1 MSLKIK
7 KDRSNIDIDI
17 VNVNDFIGNWN
28 VQADEELTKLMAQQI
43 QDSINIEIMKTE
55 IMKTLIDSAGYIDSH
70 PKNIVFGSFEHPM
83 YRPELTVKLNKS
95 EQIVF

>member
-43 QDSINIEIMKTE
+43 QDSINAE
-55 IMKTLIDSAGYIDSH
+55 IMKTLMNSTAYIDSH
-70 PKNIVFGSFEHPM
+70 PKNVIFDSYTHQI
-83 YRPELTVKLNKS
+83 YIPELTVNLKMNK
-95 EQIVF
+95 

>member
-7 KDRSNIDIDI
+7 KDRSNIDDNIVS

-28 VQADEELTKLMAQQI
+28 VQADEELTKLMAKQI
-43 QDSINIEIMKTE
+43 EDSITIE

-70 PKNIVFGSFEHPM
+70 PKNIVFGSFDQPM